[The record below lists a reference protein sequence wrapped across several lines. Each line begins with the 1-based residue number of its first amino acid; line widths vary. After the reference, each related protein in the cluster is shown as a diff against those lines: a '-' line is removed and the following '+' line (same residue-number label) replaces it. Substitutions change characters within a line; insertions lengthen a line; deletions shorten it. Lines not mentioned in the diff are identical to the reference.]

1 MGREACSPDVDYLFK
16 KFQKHIKPEKNITTK
31 KTPQNIASNPKTS
44 SNLKE
49 KKQKIPQISK
59 KVPVKLVRPRPLTMG
74 CNEFEYMEL
83 EDAQINCQEIIDNI
97 NRNRRVL
104 NQNSSNKTP

>member
-1 MGREACSPDVDYLFK
+1 MDYLFK
-16 KFQKHIKPEKNITTK
+16 KFQKHIKLEKNISTK
-31 KTPQNIASNPKTS
+31 KIPQNFAPNPKTS
-44 SNLKE
+44 SNLKD
-49 KKQKIPQISK
+49 KKQKK
-59 KVPVKLVRPRPLTMG
+59 MPVKLVRPRPLTMG